1 MKVKDIY
8 IFGKYTKKMSL
19 CNKAE
24 KEYICDNFAINLE
37 NNIGINAIAHISE
50 EGFYFKIL
58 AVYNN
63 GKIYRNNRYFTKYV
77 TLIRDSIFNYYNSKK
92 MIPWYEYK

>member
-1 MKVKDIY
+1 MEIKDIY

-37 NNIGINAIAHISE
+37 NNIGINAIAHIDE
-50 EGFYFKIL
+50 DGFYFNIL
-58 AVYNN
+58 AIYNN
-63 GKIYRNNRYFTKYV
+63 GKIYRNNRYFTKYI
-77 TLIRDSIFNYYNSKK
+77 TITRDNIFNYYNGKNKK
-92 MIPWYEYK
+92 GE